1 MPSDATSILRIDTIT
16 NEVTTFGQVETTND
30 AEDCPLPEKNK
41 WQVGPFQNLHVQT
54 IFSPLNKEMQ
64 RVETQYIH
72 RVES

>member
-41 WQVGPFQNLHVQT
+41 WQVGPFQNLPCSNHFFPIKQGNAT
-54 IFSPLNKEMQ
+54 
-64 RVETQYIH
+64 R
-72 RVES
+72 